1 MRCEQVKVKNH
12 QQATLKYLSFFLE
25 RVELVIRLFFLSLR
39 VSISCA
45 MPEVLLKHKIALGL
59 IPRIGDINARKLVSH
74 FGSVEAIFHEPYRN
88 LINIP
93 GIGSG
98 IAKYISERSY
108 LDTAEKEAEYVTKNN
123 VRTFFYLDN
132 DYPYRLRQC
141 DDSPVVFF
149 FSGNCDL
156 NAAKILSVVGTRNAT
171 TRGRELCDK
180 IIGGL
185 ALGHPDLIIVSG
197 LAYGI
202 DIASH
207 KAALA
212 NNLQTIGVLGHGFK
226 TTYPSIHTSI
236 ARSMINKG
244 GLLTDFLSDALPE
257 RNNFIKRNRIIAGL
271 SDATLVVESGTKGG
285 ALITADIANS
295 YNRDVFA
302 IPGRPDDQWSS
313 GCNSLIRSNKAS
325 LAECSDDIEY
335 FLNWKPEKTQPPVQ
349 RTLFSEMDDTE
360 KTIFELLT
368 KEGDLTIDAIC
379 RSLNIPVYKLSSMLL
394 QMEFKGLVK
403 CSPGNL
409 YRVV

>member
-1 MRCEQVKVKNH
+1 M
-12 QQATLKYLSFFLE
+12 F
-25 RVELVIRLFFLSLR
+25 

-45 MPEVLLKHKIALGL
+45 MSEVSLKHKIALGL

-108 LDTAEKEAEYVTKNN
+108 LDTAEKEAEYVLKNN
-123 VRTFFYLDN
+123 IRTYFYLDN

-149 FSGNCDL
+149 FMGDCDL
-156 NAAKILSVVGTRNAT
+156 NSAKILSVVGTRNAT
-171 TRGRELCDK
+171 TRGREICDK
-180 IIGGL
+180 IISGL

-226 TTYPSIHTSI
+226 TIYPSIHSST
-236 ARSMINKG
+236 AKGMVKKG
-244 GLLTDFLSDALPE
+244 GLLSDFLSDALPE

-285 ALITADIANS
+285 ALITTDIANS

-302 IPGRPDDQWSS
+302 VPGRPDDQWSS

-325 LAECSDDIEY
+325 LIECSDDIEY
-335 FLNWKPEKTQPPVQ
+335 FLNWKPEKSKPPVQ
-349 RTLFSEMDDTE
+349 RTLFSDLDESE
-360 KTIFELLT
+360 KTIFELLM
-368 KEGDLTIDAIC
+368 KEGELTIDTIC
-379 RSLNIPVYKLSSMLL
+379 RSLDVPVYKLSSMLL
-394 QMEFKGLVK
+394 QMEFKGIVK

-409 YRVV
+409 YRAV